1 MHAEVDTRP
10 WRRRAPE
17 NASARAAGRGRPRW
31 GHARE
36 NGAPAKRGARQ
47 LSTCT
52 HACTCGVR
60 DRRCRAAEKL
70 TVTMTRRKR
79 RRPGAPTLRKRPWK
93 RPRTRRPS
101 VHTARPGFCV
111 LRPGGGGPGR
121 ATRPS
126 AERGA
131 QTLPPP
137 GPAHARGARECRR
150 GSAVAKPDTPNLRIF
165 LARSLE
171 SLVTTSHK
179 ECLGN

>member
-1 MHAEVDTRP
+1 MRAEVDTRP

-17 NASARAAGRGRPRW
+17 NARTRAAGRGGLRW

-52 HACTCGVR
+52 HAWTCEVR
-60 DRRCRAAEKL
+60 ERGGRAAEKL
-70 TVTMTRRKR
+70 TGTVTRRKE
-79 RRPGAPTLRKRPWK
+79 RRPGAPTLREL
-93 RPRTRRPS
+93 PRTRRPS

-111 LRPGGGGPGR
+111 LRPGGGGPRR

-131 QTLPPP
+131 QSLPPP
-137 GPAHARGARECRR
+137 GPAHARGARECRH
-150 GSAVAKPDTPNLRIF
+150 GSAVAKPDTQIY
-165 LARSLE
+165 
-171 SLVTTSHK
+171 
-179 ECLGN
+179 